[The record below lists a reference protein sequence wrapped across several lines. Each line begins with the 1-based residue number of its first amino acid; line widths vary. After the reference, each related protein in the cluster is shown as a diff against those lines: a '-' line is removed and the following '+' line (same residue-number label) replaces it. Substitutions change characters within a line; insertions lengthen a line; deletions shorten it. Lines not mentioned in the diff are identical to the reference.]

1 MKQWIIAALM
11 TLTAICAGTGAP
23 AAAPA
28 ASAVPVAAAPAAAD
42 APEYGGCRWQCATTG
57 TFYLTSAKCQAAC
70 STVCV
75 EIC

>member
-11 TLTAICAGTGAP
+11 TLTAICASTGAP
-23 AAAPA
+23 AASA
-28 ASAVPVAAAPAAAD
+28 ASPAAPAVD
-42 APEYGGCRWQCATTG
+42 APAYGGCRWQCATTG

-70 STVCV
+70 STTCE